1 MAEPL
6 PTERLQPALLDR
18 LTDNEPESR
27 VEAREARVLTKS
39 QLRAA
44 VLRDLASLM
53 NSTRAS
59 AMLLEATVLTLVT
72 SSARTRP

>member
-44 VLRDLASLM
+44 VLRE
-53 NSTRAS
+53 
-59 AMLLEATVLTLVT
+59 LERGGQVFYVHNRINTMDMVN
-72 SSARTRP
+72 